1 MDVAVT
7 GVPDERAGELPRA
20 YVIRKNRKVQELDIV
35 KYIYNQIYCNQ
46 KVAVNYSAVQSYAV
60 ISTNH
65 KTNCTVLQSLSDTH
79 NIHRGLQD
87 YFITG

>member
-1 MDVAVT
+1 MVRGVG
-7 GVPDERAGELPRA
+7 GVPEFSFGL
-20 YVIRKNRKVQELDIV
+20 YI
-35 KYIYNQIYCNQ
+35 IYNQIYFNQ
-46 KVAVNYSAVQSYAV
+46 KVAVNNSAVQSYAV